1 MLSAPLATEKPIET
15 KETFSFDEFT
25 YTNDECKYVIQLSL
39 TEDHIVFKITENG
52 ENGVPSRKYVNEF
65 TLEDLLSKSKLF
77 KMFDSISET
86 KELFNHVLTTNSYTI
101 NKSSNCL
108 VFKFNL
114 NSFKSEDV
122 SLSIAQLSLNE
133 DIALNGLCNS
143 VSNLNKKYIDYQ
155 SKYEQLKQTVEL
167 LEDRMERIIIEKKE
181 VEVGNLI
188 NGNGNP
194 KSKDYN
200 SLSDYIVNGDDIEI
214 RIPWLM
220 FNVSNP
226 SKKMIIDDFNENKEI
241 Y

>member
-15 KETFSFDEFT
+15 NETFSFDEFT

-86 KELFNHVLTTNSYTI
+86 KDLFNHVLTTNTYTI

-114 NSFKSEDV
+114 NGFKSEDV

-143 VSNLNKKYIDYQ
+143 VSNLNKRYIDYQ
-155 SKYEQLKQTVEL
+155 SKYEQLKQTIEL

-181 VEVGNLI
+181 VNDEWQKKYDLKEEEIKALQKKNKGLTKTLANLVEQ
-188 NGNGNP
+188 NKKTTKATSKVKTEEKKEETQP
-194 KSKDYN
+194 KK
-200 SLSDYIVNGDDIEI
+200 
-214 RIPWLM
+214 
-220 FNVSNP
+220 
-226 SKKMIIDDFNENKEI
+226 
-241 Y
+241 

>member
-114 NSFKSEDV
+114 NSFKSEDI

-181 VEVGNLI
+181 VNDEWQKKYDLKQEEIKALQKKNKGLTKTLANLTEQ
-188 NGNGNP
+188 NKKTAKASSKVKTEEKKEETQP
-194 KSKDYN
+194 KK
-200 SLSDYIVNGDDIEI
+200 
-214 RIPWLM
+214 
-220 FNVSNP
+220 
-226 SKKMIIDDFNENKEI
+226 
-241 Y
+241 